1 MDFRILGPLEVL
13 DEGRALSVGGS
24 KQRALLALLVL
35 HVNEPLSTDRLIDA
49 LWGERPPA
57 TAAKTVQVHVSRL
70 RKALA
75 GGAGGDPAGLVATRE
90 HGYEL
95 RLDPE
100 RLDAHRFERL
110 VAEGRGEL
118 AAGRPERAAAA
129 LEEALSL
136 WRGPALADLAYEVFA
151 QREIARLEDLRVA
164 AREELVEAK
173 LALGRH
179 AEVVGELERLVA
191 EHPYRERPR
200 AQLMLALYR
209 SDRQAD
215 ALQAY
220 QDARRTLVEELGIEP
235 GERLRELERAILAQD
250 RALAAPLGRADRDAA
265 PRPPAPAELPTGV
278 VTFLLTD
285 IEGSSGLWEADPEG
299 MAAALELHDELI
311 ARAVDAHAGR
321 LLKTK
326 GEGDSTVTAF
336 RRSSDAVAA
345 AVDIQEALVAASW
358 PDGLELRV
366 RIALHTGEAHERAGD
381 YFGPALN
388 RAARLRALTRGGT
401 TVVSQA
407 TAEIVRDRLPREV
420 ELVDLG
426 RHELRGLS
434 RRENVFELRPVA
446 ARAAPARVAAAVEPA
461 ALEAAVETAG
471 GAFVGRERELGE
483 LVGGLDDA
491 FAGRGRLF
499 LLGGEPG
506 IGKSRLAE
514 ELIAVARAR
523 GARALVGRCWEAG
536 GAPAYWPWLQSLRS
550 YLREAETDA
559 LRAQLGAGTADL
571 AQIMPELR
579 ERFPDLPEPASL
591 ESEAAR
597 FRVFD
602 AAAEFLRR
610 ASESRPI
617 VLILDDLHAADAPS
631 LLLLR
636 FLARQLGSTRMLL
649 VGAYRDVDPNPGQP
663 LTEMLAEVAREPVTR
678 RLSLRGLSERDVAQ
692 YVELTASEIAS
703 SKLAAGL
710 HAETEGNPLFVGE
723 IVRLLAVEGV
733 PAEST
738 GEVRLAIPQS
748 VRDVIARRLRHL
760 SEECNRILVLASV
773 IGREFAVDA
782 LAHVG
787 GVPEEELLDLLDE
800 AMAARVVSEPP
811 AGNAR
816 LRFAHVLIRDTLYE
830 GLTSARRVRLH
841 RLVVDALEALYGE
854 NAGPHLAEFAYHS
867 VAGRD
872 LDKGLRYARRAGDR
886 ALALLAYEES
896 ARLYRQAL
904 DTLNDAGRRDE
915 KTRCDLLLS
924 LGEAEARAGNTP
936 AAKSAFLEAARMAR
950 HLRLPHQLALAAAG
964 YGGRIVWARAGD
976 DTRLVPL
983 LEEGLAALGEGNVEL
998 RARLLARLAG
1008 ALRDEPVGD
1017 RRDKLSGKAVELARH
1032 AGDPAALAYALDGRA
1047 AAIISPATVAERLAL
1062 SSELLEVAGGIGDT
1076 ERIVQ
1081 AHFHRI
1087 MAQLQV
1093 GEVSGA
1099 ETDLEAAGR
1108 IAQELRMPAQLWQV
1122 CGIQAML
1129 ALAAGRLNDA
1139 DQLIPRALALGERA
1153 QPTAVIP
1160 VHVLQQYTLSD
1171 FRGGL
1176 ENVEPAIRHLAAEY
1190 PARRVFGC
1198 ALAYLH
1204 ARLAR
1209 PAEAKQALGELA
1221 ADDFSALP
1229 FDQEWLFGMS
1239 LLAET
1244 AALLG
1249 DADPAAVL
1257 YRLLLPWAALN
1268 AVDQAEGIRGS
1279 VARYLALLA
1288 TTIERWDDAERHF
1301 EDALVMNARMGARP
1315 WLAHAMGDYARMLHA
1330 RNSRGD
1336 RERAQALLDSALGT
1350 YRELGMDTYTAAA
1363 TALAEEVGAAT
1374 RSVPEGT
1381 VEG

>member
-1 MDFRILGPLEVL
+1 MDFRILGPLEIL
-13 DEGRALSVGGS
+13 DEGRPVSLGGG

-35 HVNEPLSTDRLIDA
+35 HANETLTTDRLIDA
-49 LWGERPPA
+49 LWGEGPPA

-75 GGAGGDPAGLVATRE
+75 AGAGGDRAGLVATRE

-95 RLDPE
+95 KLDPE

-110 VAEGRGEL
+110 VAQGRGEL
-118 AAGRPERAAAA
+118 AAGRAGRAVAA

-136 WRGPALADLAYEVFA
+136 WRGPPLADLAYESFA
-151 QREIARLEDLRVA
+151 QREVARLEDLRVA
-164 AREELVEAK
+164 ALEELVEAK

-235 GERLRELERAILAQD
+235 GERLRECERAILSQD
-250 RALAAPLGRADRDAA
+250 PALAAPLGRGDRDAGR
-265 PRPPAPAELPTGV
+265 RPPAPAELPTGV

-326 GEGDSTVTAF
+326 GEGDSTMTAF

-345 AVDIQEALVAASW
+345 AVDIQEVLGAASW
-358 PDGLELRV
+358 PGGLELRV

-426 RHELRGLS
+426 RHDLRGLS
-434 RRENVFELRPVA
+434 RPENVFELRPVA
-446 ARAAPARVAAAVEPA
+446 AQAGPAPAPAAFEPA
-461 ALEAAVETAG
+461 ALDSAVETRG
-471 GAFVGRERELGE
+471 GAFVGRDRELAE

-499 LLGGEPG
+499 LLCGEPG

-514 ELIAVARAR
+514 ELIADARAR
-523 GARALVGRCWEAG
+523 GARVLVGRCWEAG
-536 GAPAYWPWLQSLRS
+536 GAPAYWPWVQSLRA
-550 YLREAETDA
+550 YVREAEDDA
-559 LRAQLGAGTADL
+559 VRAQLGAGAADL
-571 AQIMPELR
+571 AQIVPELR

-597 FRVFD
+597 FRLFD
-602 AAAEFLRR
+602 AAAEFLRE
-610 ASESRPI
+610 ASASRPI
-617 VLILDDLHAADAPS
+617 VLLLDDLHAADAPS

-636 FLARQLGSTRMLL
+636 FLARQLDSTRILL
-649 VGAYRDVDPNPGQP
+649 LGAYRDVDPLPGQP
-663 LTEMLAEVAREPVTR
+663 LTEMLAEVAREPLTR
-678 RLSLRGLSERDVAQ
+678 RLPLGGLSERDVTR

-703 SKLAAGL
+703 SELAAGL

-723 IVRLLAVEGV
+723 ILRLLAVEGV
-733 PAEST
+733 PAESV
-738 GEVRLAIPQS
+738 GEARLAIPQS
-748 VRDVIARRLRHL
+748 VRDVIARRLSHL
-760 SEECNRILVLASV
+760 SEECNQILVLASV

-787 GVPEEELLDLLDE
+787 DVPEEKLLDLLDE
-800 AMAARVVSEPP
+800 AMAARIVSEHP

-830 GLTSARRVRLH
+830 GLTAARRVRIH
-841 RLVVDALEALYGE
+841 RLVVDALEALYGD

-872 LDKGLRYARRAGDR
+872 LNKGLRYARRAGDR

-904 DTLNDAGRRDE
+904 DTLDIAGRRDE
-915 KTRCDLLLS
+915 RTRCDLLLS

-936 AAKSAFLEAARMAR
+936 AAKSAFLEAASTAR
-950 HLRLPHQLALAAAG
+950 RLSLPRQLARAAAG

-976 DTRLVPL
+976 DTRLLPL

-998 RARLLARLAG
+998 RAMLLARLAG
-1008 ALRDEPVGD
+1008 ALRDEPLGD
-1017 RRDKLSGKAVELARH
+1017 RRDELSGKAVELARH
-1032 AGDPAALAYALDGRA
+1032 ACDPRALAYALDGRA

-1062 SSELLEVAGGIGDT
+1062 GSELREVAERVGDT

-1093 GEVSGA
+1093 GDISGA

-1108 IAQELRMPAQLWQV
+1108 IAQELKMPVQLWQA

-1129 ALAAGRLNDA
+1129 ALAAGKLDDA
-1139 DQLIPRALALGERA
+1139 AQLIPRALALGERA

-1160 VHVLQQYTLSD
+1160 VYVLQQFTLND

-1176 ENVEPAIRHLAAEY
+1176 ENVEPAIRDLAAQY

-1249 DADPAAVL
+1249 DANSAAVL

-1288 TTIERWDDAERHF
+1288 TSAERWDEAEPHF
-1301 EDALVMNARMGARP
+1301 EDALAMNARMGARP
-1315 WLAHAMGDYARMLHA
+1315 WLAQTANDYARMLLA
-1330 RNSRGD
+1330 RDSRGD

-1350 YRELGMDTYTAAA
+1350 YRELGMDNYAAAA
-1363 TALAEEVGAAT
+1363 TALAAGVAAT
-1374 RSVPEGT
+1374 T
-1381 VEG
+1381 